1 MTNPA
6 QMFVFKHI
14 TYPFVPVYACGTSS
28 YEPIDYKSERSV
40 DNAMKKKMF
49 DAFFINVIPQKESLE
64 IIIGYHK
71 NHVNSDLRHYVD
83 SWQKLS
89 LEQLQVKLTDLFA
102 ARLEMWGMSP
112 SLYNCLSEEKK
123 KLFLDNMKKVQT
135 NFYYDIRNELE
146 FNMFE

>member
-1 MTNPA
+1 M
-6 QMFVFKHI
+6 
-14 TYPFVPVYACGTSS
+14 
-28 YEPIDYKSERSV
+28 
-40 DNAMKKKMF
+40 
-49 DAFFINVIPQKESLE
+49 
-64 IIIGYHK
+64 
-71 NHVNSDLRHYVD
+71 RHYVD